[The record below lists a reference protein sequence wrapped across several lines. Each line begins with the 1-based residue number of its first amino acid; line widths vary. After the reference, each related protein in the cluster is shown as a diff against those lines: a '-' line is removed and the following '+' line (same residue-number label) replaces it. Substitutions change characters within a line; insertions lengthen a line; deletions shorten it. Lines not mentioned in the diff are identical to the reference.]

1 MARKGQ
7 SKKGPRQESQKVGRD
22 WTQFKALKMAGVRA
36 TQFGLQNSEN
46 QNLVANAKNALLG
59 KTAVTRSTRTALG
72 ELGNKAGANRT
83 ALRAKDTN
91 IPGISIYLFISP
103 TYLITSMYLF
113 VNMINSLLTFAVF
126 LARGLK

>member
-1 MARKGQ
+1 MHKKLARKGQ
-7 SKKGPRQESQKVGRD
+7 SIKGPRQESHKVIGD
-22 WTQFKALKMAGVRA
+22 WTQVKTLKMAGVRA

-59 KTAVTRSTRTALG
+59 KAAVTRSTRTALG

-91 IPGISIYLFISP
+91 IPGISIHVFICP
-103 TYLITSMYLF
+103 T
-113 VNMINSLLTFAVF
+113 
-126 LARGLK
+126 

>member
-7 SKKGPRQESQKVGRD
+7 SKKRPRQESREVIGD
-22 WTQFKALKMAGVRA
+22 WTQAKVDKMAGVRA

-59 KTAVTRSTRTALG
+59 KATVTRSTRTALG

-91 IPGISIYLFISP
+91 IPGMYFAIYLTVLHIR
-103 TYLITSMYLF
+103 LCID
-113 VNMINSLLTFAVF
+113 LLTYTCYFAFEVF
-126 LARGLK
+126 

>member
-7 SKKGPRQESQKVGRD
+7 SKKGPRQESRKVIGD
-22 WTQFKALKMAGVRA
+22 WTQVRTLKMAGVRA

-83 ALRAKDTN
+83 ALRAKDSN
-91 IPGISIYLFISP
+91 IPG
-103 TYLITSMYLF
+103 TYFYSCVYIF
-113 VNMINSLLTFAVF
+113 VLQLYYVF
-126 LARGLK
+126 VLKHDQFTADAFSFLSERYY

>member
-1 MARKGQ
+1 MEKIDLVTLVR
-7 SKKGPRQESQKVGRD
+7 
-22 WTQFKALKMAGVRA
+22 TLKMAGVRA

-91 IPGISIYLFISP
+91 IPGIFFISICS
-103 TYLITSMYLF
+103 TYFTMYLF
-113 VNMINSLLTFAVF
+113 VNMISSLQTLSAF
-126 LARGLK
+126 